1 MKRPRLAAVLS
12 LSLLAAAPAGAEAD
26 ALRVDW
32 KLDLAVTAGAG
43 ALAIGLA
50 SPQLSPKGCRAM
62 CTPGDLDSDLR
73 SALRFSDPLAALKAR
88 QISDALVSGIL
99 PAGALGT
106 AIFLART
113 EAGPRREVWEN
124 AIVISK
130 AVALAAALNGVAKD
144 TFARTRPAPADW
156 HQPGSRNRSFY
167 SGHTSMAFALAASS
181 ATVATIRGSPAAPWA
196 WGVGMALASGVAYL
210 RVAGDAHWASDVLVG
225 AAVGG
230 GIGFAVPWF
239 LHRRPDAL
247 PPRVEIVPAS
257 AGRGLALRIHVP

>member
-1 MKRPRLAAVLS
+1 MPDFLQTGSILTLPLLSGDPERLDADLAAWSRERPLA
-12 LSLLAAAPAGAEAD
+12 LLLPCHA
-26 ALRVDW
+26 R
-32 KLDLAVTAGAG
+32 
-43 ALAIGLA
+43 
-50 SPQLSPKGCRAM
+50 
-62 CTPGDLDSDLR
+62 DLDSP
-73 SALRFSDPLAALKAR
+73 ALTH
-88 QISDALVSGIL
+88 II
-99 PAGALGT
+99 
-106 AIFLART
+106 
-113 EAGPRREVWEN
+113 
-124 AIVISK
+124 
-130 AVALAAALNGVAKD
+130 
-144 TFARTRPAPADW
+144 
-156 HQPGSRNRSFY
+156 
-167 SGHTSMAFALAASS
+167 